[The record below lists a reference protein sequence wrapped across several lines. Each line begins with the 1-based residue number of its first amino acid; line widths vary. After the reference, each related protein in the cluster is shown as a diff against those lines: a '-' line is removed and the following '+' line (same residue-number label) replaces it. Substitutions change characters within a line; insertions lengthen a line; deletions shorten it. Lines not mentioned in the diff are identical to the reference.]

1 MASKYQ
7 PLTDF
12 LLKQNGESVTISF
25 DKINSILGFDLPPS
39 ASDTNAIT
47 WWAND
52 TKSHSQTNA
61 WLNAGYKTKNV
72 SNTIG
77 NREINFVKE
86 LEESNSEFE
95 KIKRVCMEEFPKS
108 VRNYREVT
116 IKTLLESPGF
126 TADQATILENIDEL
140 TFGQGHG
147 TAIEMIR
154 EYLDIKFN
162 ILKKNGSTYSL
173 LLSPN
178 TSSEQVNELLKI
190 CGQTI
195 VKYHIKKM
203 TEQDVE

>member
-126 TADQATILENIDEL
+126 TAERATILENIDKL
-140 TFGQGHG
+140 NFGRGHG
-147 TAIEMIR
+147 TAPEMIR
-154 EYLDIKFN
+154 EYLDIKYN
-162 ILKKNGSTYSL
+162 IVETNGNTYSL

-195 VKYHIKKM
+195 AKYHIKKM
-203 TEQDVE
+203 MEQDDE